1 MKRAIALT
9 LLLAIL
15 PLPLLIP
22 GVVRLVG
29 GAATYRRLV
38 LWGLP
43 VAAALI
49 AAAFGV
55 GRRRGLLFAGTPAL
69 SRMVPWC
76 FLALVVDYGFL
87 GAGHLLGWIT
97 FTYGDQQLS
106 GHPFRAMTWGL
117 PLCLAIGLFGWEWA
131 LRRTLLVSWAGHVP
145 RPAALAISC
154 VAGLALSAPSIVPG
168 LSVPDPAF
176 VAAAFLVVACR
187 EVSFGLVFLSG
198 AGLPAAGL
206 YRGLLIYIDAFLI
219 ADWYG
224 LWFPL
229 ANFTTSEPEFYVLR
243 GATSILATV
252 VVAAA
257 LRWNARRQA
266 TAAALPTGSLSAPS
280 RSAPS

>member
-1 MKRAIALT
+1 MKKAIALT

-22 GVVRLVG
+22 GAVRLVG

-49 AAAFGV
+49 AAAFSV

-69 SRMVPWC
+69 PRMVPWC
-76 FLALVVDYGFL
+76 VLALVVDYSFL

-97 FTYGDQQLS
+97 YTYGDQQLS

-117 PLCLAIGLFGWEWA
+117 PLCLAIGLFGWEWS

-176 VAAAFLVVACR
+176 VAASFLVVACR

-229 ANFTTSEPEFYVLR
+229 ANFTTSEPKFYVLR
-243 GATSILATV
+243 GATSVLATG

-266 TAAALPTGSLSAPS
+266 TAAALPAGSLSAPP

>member
-1 MKRAIALT
+1 MKKPIALT

-106 GHPFRAMTWGL
+106 GHPFRAMAWGL

-154 VAGLALSAPSIVPG
+154 VAGLALTAPSIVPG

-176 VAAAFLVVACR
+176 VAASFLVVACR

-243 GATSILATV
+243 GATSVLATC

-266 TAAALPTGSLSAPS
+266 TAALPTGSLSAPS